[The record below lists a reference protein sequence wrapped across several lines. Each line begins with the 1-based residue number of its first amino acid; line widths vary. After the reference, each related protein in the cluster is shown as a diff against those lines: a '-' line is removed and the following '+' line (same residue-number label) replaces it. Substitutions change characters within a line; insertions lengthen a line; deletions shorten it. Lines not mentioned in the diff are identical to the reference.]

1 MQNKQNLRI
10 ADPYNEQIVAVNYS
24 ITSYVDN
31 EYYKNFFEEDQDVDS
46 GFKKYP
52 VKITALQIQW
62 INDVIFGQ
70 ER

>member
-46 GFKKYP
+46 GFKKSIIGP
-52 VKITALQIQW
+52 PEFGLCA
-62 INDVIFGQ
+62 INW
-70 ER
+70 